1 MDLPLNLTCN
11 INSHNGSIQRNI
23 ILDNPFTCILGP
35 NGSGKTHLLRSI
47 KDSIRPHIQKKTR
60 FISAGRIGL
69 LEQFRSN
76 FDGHR
81 LHFDGVNTHYNFI
94 YDQAQFGSKD
104 DASRRHDIE
113 TLQGDYHTLAQRP
126 DILIKVQERLTKLF
140 RRNLN
145 VSWDNGHLKIFFSR
159 LDGSEPYSSAREASG
174 LMHLVGILCA
184 LYDDEVGALFIDEPE
199 VSLHPQLQSFLLN
212 EILDTVG
219 IPDEDTNKKI
229 IVIATHSTEMLY
241 INEPE
246 DLSSLIF
253 CYDLNSEPK
262 QISKEDGT
270 LKNEKIRNLISKLG
284 QEHKLTLFS
293 HKPLLVEGPSDVVM
307 CNTLAKKL
315 HIYLEASGSQILPV
329 IGKDQIPIVA
339 KLLKLFGKEPV
350 VLADADAI
358 ADGVDVISPFLS
370 RNESANLKASTMGA
384 KDALSLAREINNAFA
399 SLVNSKWDQIEAL
412 ATQHPYWING
422 QSDIAKAKKRA
433 AFSTLFS
440 NDNSVLRNFLKEN
453 HTDWIIIKNRYEALL
468 EIVESCGVFFLKKGA
483 IESYYNLSDP
493 NTSEKK
499 VDAAIEEITHIHTL
513 TKEQIHHAYEDIVKC
528 LNFASSTS
536 EINEALA
543 LQDILLA
550 IVAPCLPRVQD
561 PTNQEDLNIFA
572 SSLFPDKAKIF
583 NLTKNGDNL
592 IVELKSKIIKCDKF
606 PLTIHKDENISTSI
620 RNKLL

>member
-1 MDLPLNLTCN
+1 MDLPLNLTCS
-11 INSHNGSIQRNI
+11 INGHNGTIQRNI
-23 ILDNPFTCILGP
+23 VLENPFTCILGP
-35 NGSGKTHLLRSI
+35 NGSGKTHLLRGI
-47 KDSIRPHIQKKTR
+47 KDSIRTHIEKKTR

-76 FDGHR
+76 HDGHR
-81 LHFDGVNTHYNFI
+81 VSYSDTTAYYGFE
-94 YDQAQFGSKD
+94 YDNAQFGSKH
-104 DASRRHDIE
+104 DANRRHEIE
-113 TLQGDYHTLAQRP
+113 TLQGDYQTLAQRP

-140 RRNLN
+140 RRNLI

-219 IPDEDTNKKI
+219 IPNEDTNKKI

-262 QISKEDGT
+262 QVFKNDGT
-270 LKNEKIRNLISKLG
+270 LKNGKIKTLISKLG

-315 HIYLEASGSQILPV
+315 DIYLEASGSQILPV

-339 KLLKLFGKEPV
+339 RLLKLFGKEPV

-358 ADGVDVISPFLS
+358 ADGIDLISPFLNG
-370 RNESANLKASTMGA
+370 NESANLKASTIGA
-384 KDALSLAREINNAFA
+384 RDAISLARDINSAFA
-399 SLVNSKWDQIEAL
+399 SLVDSKWDQIETL
-412 ATQHPYWING
+412 AIQHPYWING

-433 AFSTLFS
+433 AFSILFS
-440 NDNSVLRNFLKEN
+440 NEDSILIDFFEKN
-453 HTDWIIIKNRYEALL
+453 HTDWIVIKNRYKALL
-468 EIVESCGVFFLKKGA
+468 EIIESCGVFFLKKGA
-483 IESYYNLSDP
+483 IESYYLLSDQ
-493 NTSEKK
+493 NTSDKK
-499 VDAAIEEITHIHTL
+499 IDAAIEEITHINTL
-513 TKEQIHHAYEDIVKC
+513 TKEQVHQAYEDIVKC
-528 LNFASSTS
+528 LEFAASTS

-543 LQDILLA
+543 LQDILSA
-550 IVAPCLPRVQD
+550 IIAPCLLRIRD
-561 PTNQEDLNIFA
+561 TANQEDLNIFA
-572 SSLFPDKAKIF
+572 SSLFPEKAKIF

-592 IVELKSKIIKCDKF
+592 VVELKSKIIKGDKF
-606 PLTIHKDENISTSI
+606 PLTIHKDENITLSLHS
-620 RNKLL
+620 KLI